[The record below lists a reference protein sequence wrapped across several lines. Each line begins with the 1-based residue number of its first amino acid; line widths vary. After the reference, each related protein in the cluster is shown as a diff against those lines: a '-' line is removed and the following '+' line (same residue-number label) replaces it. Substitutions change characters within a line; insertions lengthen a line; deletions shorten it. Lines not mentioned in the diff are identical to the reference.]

1 MKLHPHRRTKPPVVV
16 RYACAIATF
25 VATFVILFFTNETQ
39 RESVLIV
46 LFLCAVFFADWFGG
60 LGPGF
65 IAPLLS
71 VFAIGYYFLPPM
83 YAIDQEP
90 VQIFRPILFS
100 LTAIFVGAVNAAP
113 NQSAKSFRLVFHEE
127 EESFRAFVENASDQI
142 VRYDREFRQTYVNP
156 AVAKAYG
163 VPRESFIG
171 AVLGSAVKKIGME
184 RFEEK
189 IKIVKQNIQSVF
201 DTGQPVEFEI
211 AWPVSDETRI
221 FSSHLFPEYD
231 ENGKV
236 KNVLGIARDITEN
249 KRADVVLRQRDADLA
264 EAQRI
269 ARIGS
274 WSFDISSSVVRWS
287 DELYR
292 IFDIEKTSSGIAYET
307 FISRIH
313 PDDRV
318 KVVQVN
324 ANTRVTGEPFEVEY
338 RIIMRN
344 GQQKVIR
351 ETGYATKN
359 DAGIVSRL
367 FGTAQDITER
377 TRAAEAM
384 RESDKRFRVL
394 VENASDGIELLD
406 STGKILYATP
416 STARMLGY
424 TSEEYFGKN
433 IFDLVHN
440 DDREFILH
448 KLTLLLESPGK
459 TDAAETRIRLK
470 NGNWLW
476 VEGVGTNLLHDPSV
490 QAIVVNYRDITERKR
505 AEETIRLQ
513 ATRAQTLADI
523 SQTLSHRL
531 LEVQEN
537 ERRMLARE
545 LHDEI
550 GQILTAVK
558 IDLEVLRQNQLPDD
572 LQIRLND
579 DIGTLDKCL
588 QQIRNLSLDLRP
600 SILDDLGLLAAL
612 QWQLNR
618 QTERAGFKSR
628 FFADEFPSRL
638 HTDIETAC
646 FRIAQESLT
655 NISRHA
661 EAKNVELHLWVHQD
675 DFVLSINDD
684 GIGFDVDS
692 TFTQAV
698 RGATLGLL
706 GMQERVK
713 LLGGSFSITSK
724 KGVGTTVQIQ
734 LPIKFR
740 EK

>member
-1 MKLHPHRRTKPPVVV
+1 M
-16 RYACAIATF
+16 
-25 VATFVILFFTNETQ
+25 
-39 RESVLIV
+39 
-46 LFLCAVFFADWFGG
+46 
-60 LGPGF
+60 
-65 IAPLLS
+65 
-71 VFAIGYYFLPPM
+71 
-83 YAIDQEP
+83 
-90 VQIFRPILFS
+90 
-100 LTAIFVGAVNAAP
+100 
-113 NQSAKSFRLVFHEE
+113 
-127 EESFRAFVENASDQI
+127 
-142 VRYDREFRQTYVNP
+142 
-156 AVAKAYG
+156 
-163 VPRESFIG
+163 
-171 AVLGSAVKKIGME
+171 
-184 RFEEK
+184 
-189 IKIVKQNIQSVF
+189 
-201 DTGQPVEFEI
+201 
-211 AWPVSDETRI
+211 
-221 FSSHLFPEYD
+221 
-231 ENGKV
+231 
-236 KNVLGIARDITEN
+236 
-249 KRADVVLRQRDADLA
+249 
-264 EAQRI
+264 
-269 ARIGS
+269 
-274 WSFDISSSVVRWS
+274 
-287 DELYR
+287 
-292 IFDIEKTSSGIAYET
+292 
-307 FISRIH
+307 
-313 PDDRV
+313 
-318 KVVQVN
+318 QVN